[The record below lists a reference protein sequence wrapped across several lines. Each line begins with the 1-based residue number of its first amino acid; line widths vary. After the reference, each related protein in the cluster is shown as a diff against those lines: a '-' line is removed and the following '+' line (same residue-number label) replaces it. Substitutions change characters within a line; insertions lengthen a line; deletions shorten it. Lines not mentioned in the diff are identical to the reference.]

1 MSEMYRVNVPQ
12 HLYLFEYKTIIH
24 GAMQVDGHGA
34 NLRQQDVETLDR
46 VVFELRKHKGF
57 ELTVFLEAPKPF
69 STLGKSEPGVM
80 PSPNRGLQDLRM
92 N

>member
-1 MSEMYRVNVPQ
+1 
-12 HLYLFEYKTIIH
+12 
-24 GAMQVDGHGA
+24 MQVDGHGP
-34 NLRQQDVETLDR
+34 NLRQQDIETLDG

-69 STLGKSEPGVM
+69 STLSKTEPGVIQ
-80 PSPNRGLQDLRM
+80 SPNRGLQHLRM

>member
-1 MSEMYRVNVPQ
+1 
-12 HLYLFEYKTIIH
+12 
-24 GAMQVDGHGA
+24 MQVDGHGA
-34 NLRQQDVETLDR
+34 NLRQQDVETLDG

>member
-1 MSEMYRVNVPQ
+1 
-12 HLYLFEYKTIIH
+12 
-24 GAMQVDGHGA
+24 MQVDEHGA
-34 NLRQQDVETLDR
+34 TLRQQDIETLDR

-69 STLGKSEPGVM
+69 PALSKTEPGVM
-80 PSPNRGLQDLRM
+80 QSPNRGLQHLRM